1 MSVDGQFPEIADLTP
16 WTMPKRYGGLDSGE
30 SGYVESQAR
39 LAELAGKTLSYQDRN
54 VLFRPR

>member
-39 LAELAGKTLSYQDRN
+39 LAELAGKTLAGSIN
-54 VLFRPR
+54 VR